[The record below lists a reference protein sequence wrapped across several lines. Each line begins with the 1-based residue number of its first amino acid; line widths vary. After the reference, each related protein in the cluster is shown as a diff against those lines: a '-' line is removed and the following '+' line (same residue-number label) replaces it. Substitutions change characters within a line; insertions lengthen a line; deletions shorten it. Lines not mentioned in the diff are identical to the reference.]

1 MERILEEGLDKRFE
15 RHQKIAQELRH
26 GLRDIG
32 FTLYVPDEIA
42 SNGVTSVL
50 GPEGKVEELLAYV
63 RDQERILLAGSLGGL
78 KGRVFRIG
86 HMGPSACEEAVH
98 AVLAALRNGLRAI
111 Q

>member
-1 MERILEEGLDKRFE
+1 MEEGLDKRFE

-63 RDQERILLAGSLGGL
+63 RNQERIFLAGSLGAL
-78 KGRVFRIG
+78 KGKVFRIG
-86 HMGPSACEEAVH
+86 HMGGPSACEEAVH